1 MKRFSK
7 RFSRWIVATL
17 ALYSLRF
24 MRLIPL
30 SLARNIALFIVHLA
44 YYFVPRIRRIGMKNL
59 DIAFKDT
66 KTRAEKEAFL
76 RESLDNVGLV
86 AAEMA
91 HSDLLSMPQGKK
103 LYTLKGCEHL
113 DTTKGAIIISAHLS
127 NWEWMCGILGTL
139 EQGSA
144 GIVRPLGDPRLNA
157 YIDAQRTRQG
167 VRTIDKNDAGPEIIK
182 AVRDGLLVGIL
193 VDQSARENGV
203 PVRFFGKPCWAT
215 IGPVMLALRTKAPVH
230 PVSMTRDTDGH
241 YTMEFFPAIP
251 LEREGTIHE
260 DLIRL
265 TQRCQDAIE
274 EMVLKTPGQWLWLHD
289 RWKRRA
295 KLEHEW
301 ADRGI
306 ELDWD

>member
-1 MKRFSK
+1 MKRLSK
-7 RFSRWIVATL
+7 RFSRWMVARL
-17 ALYSLRF
+17 AIFSLRF

-30 SLARNIALFIVHLA
+30 PIARKIALFLVHLG

-66 KTRAEKEAFL
+66 KTRSEKEAIL
-76 RESLDNVGLV
+76 RDSLNNVGLV

-91 HSDLLSMPQGKK
+91 HSDVLSTPQGKS
-103 LYTLKGCEHL
+103 LYTIKGFKHL
-113 DTTKGAIIISAHLS
+113 DATKGAIMIGAHLS
-127 NWEWMCGILGTL
+127 NWEWMGGLLGTVA
-139 EQGSA
+139 QGAA
-144 GIVRPLGDPRLNA
+144 GVVRPLGDPLLNA
-157 YIDAQRTRQG
+157 YIDARRTRQG
-167 VRTIDKNDAGPEIIK
+167 VRTIDKNHAGAEIIR
-182 AVRDGLLVGIL
+182 AVRDGLFVGIL

-203 PVRFFGKPCWAT
+203 PVRFFGEPCWAT
-215 IGPVMLALRTKAPVH
+215 IAPVMLALRTKAPVH
-230 PVSMTRDTDGH
+230 PVSMTRDTNGH

-251 LEREGTIHE
+251 LERKGTIHE

-295 KLEHEW
+295 KLEREW
-301 ADRGI
+301 ANRGVK
-306 ELDWD
+306 LDWD